1 MAWAFRPCHY
11 KFRPT
16 FSLAGAHLYPRLLLG
31 VCSLAVLIF
40 FAGHVRAAQTNDA
53 ESLCHQTQVY
63 CDEMFSTTSREEQKK
78 LAEQALDCALRAV
91 QVDTN
96 SAKAHLCV
104 AVALAKNFP
113 FSSTRTQ
120 IEYSRR
126 IKTEAE
132 TAIRLNPTNDI
143 SYYLL
148 ARWEFGVANMNF
160 LVKGFVKIVYG
171 GLPAAS
177 NEEAVK
183 KFQTAIRL
191 APKRII
197 HHAELAR
204 VYHAM
209 GDEAL
214 ALSEL
219 RLCATLTPGDKDDTD
234 AQQMAAEI
242 LKTGRWP

>member
-1 MAWAFRPCHY
+1 LRPD
-11 KFRPT
+11 
-16 FSLAGAHLYPRLLLG
+16 
-31 VCSLAVLIF
+31 VCN
-40 FAGHVRAAQTNDA
+40 RTKD
-53 ESLCHQTQVY
+53 
-63 CDEMFSTTSREEQKK
+63 EQKK
-78 LAEQALDCALRAV
+78 LAEQALECALRAV
-91 QVDTN
+91 QADTN

-104 AVALAKNFP
+104 AVALAKNLP

-120 IEYSRR
+120 VEYSRR
-126 IKTEAE
+126 IKIEAE
-132 TAIRLNPTNDI
+132 TTI
-143 SYYLL
+143 
-148 ARWEFGVANMNF
+148 WF
-160 LVKGFVKIVYG
+160 
-171 GLPAAS
+171 
-177 NEEAVK
+177 
-183 KFQTAIRL
+183 

-234 AQQMAAEI
+234 DQQMAAEI